1 MISFI
6 RNIGGSIGIALIATF
21 ITRGAQQRQTYLS
34 GNMNQSNPRFRQ
46 MVEGLTATLH
56 SQGYSMA
63 DATHQAYGRVSALLT
78 QQATTLA
85 YGDVVSVMALA
96 VAALAPLT
104 FLMKRPPR
112 HTAEP
117 PPMH

>member
-1 MISFI
+1 
-6 RNIGGSIGIALIATF
+6 
-21 ITRGAQQRQTYLS
+21 
-34 GNMNQSNPRFRQ
+34 MNQSNPRFRQ

-63 DATHQAYGRVSALLT
+63 DATHQAYGRVAALLT